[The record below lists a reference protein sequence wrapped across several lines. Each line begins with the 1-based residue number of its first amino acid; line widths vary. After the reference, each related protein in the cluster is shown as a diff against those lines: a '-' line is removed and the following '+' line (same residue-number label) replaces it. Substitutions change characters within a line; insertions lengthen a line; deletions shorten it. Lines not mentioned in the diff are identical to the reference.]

1 MDHDE
6 SNILSVPLFVVR
18 CAMLELLD
26 NLERNLDIHLR
37 REELNDTEFNFFKIN
52 CVIRLSIHKTK

>member
-26 NLERNLDIHLR
+26 NLERNLGMHL

-52 CVIRLSIHKTK
+52 CVFRLSIHRTK